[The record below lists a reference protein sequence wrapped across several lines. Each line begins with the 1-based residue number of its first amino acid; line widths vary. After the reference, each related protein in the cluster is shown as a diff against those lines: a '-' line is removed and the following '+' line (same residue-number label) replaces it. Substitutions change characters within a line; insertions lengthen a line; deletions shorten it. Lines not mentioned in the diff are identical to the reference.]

1 MDQRNVLI
9 VSDDG
14 EFSRRLAECWQG
26 ERCVPAFTLVGSDL
40 RARPERSAFDLA
52 IIGSLCRQSLRTTLK
67 AVGTQADAVI
77 VVAADRQ
84 ALSAI
89 KREFP
94 RALTLIEHEGW
105 PDSLVQLGAE
115 VLRRFEAVNRA
126 ERAEQ
131 VSAAL
136 HCNATLG
143 QYVIEMRHTLNNALT
158 SVLGNAELLLLEP
171 GAFSADMHSQM
182 DTIRNMAL
190 RMHEIL
196 QRFSSLEKELTF
208 ASQQASKEQKAAA
221 AAVGQ

>member
-1 MDQRNVLI
+1 MDQCNVLI

-26 ERCVPAFTLVGSDL
+26 ERRMPAFTLVGSDL
-40 RARPERSAFDLA
+40 DARPERSAFDLA
-52 IIGSLCRQSLRTTLK
+52 IIGSLRRQSLRTTLK
-67 AVGTQADAVI
+67 AVDAQADAVI
-77 VVAADRQ
+77 VVVEDRE

-89 KREFP
+89 NREFP
-94 RALTLIEHEGW
+94 RLLALIQREGW
-105 PDSLVQLGAE
+105 ADSLVQLGAE
-115 VLRRFEAVNRA
+115 VLRRLDAVNRA
-126 ERAEQ
+126 ERAERL
-131 VSAAL
+131 SAAL

-171 GAFSADMHSQM
+171 GSFSAGIRSQI